1 MRGKRRKK
9 SKKQKAFGQRIH
21 AKRRLYERYGFD
33 VNKTE
38 YEKICNKIKSNDGW
52 YLKKLT
58 NRLSLWLVLF
68 KEEYLF
74 TVYDKHRGQI
84 ATFLTLEMGQ
94 VKDVYA
100 ECGIPLELEDEI
112 DPEDQEDESEE
123 KDKTAIFA

>member
-1 MRGKRRKK
+1 M
-9 SKKQKAFGQRIH
+9 
-21 AKRRLYERYGFD
+21 
-33 VNKTE
+33 
-38 YEKICNKIKSNDGW
+38 
-52 YLKKLT
+52 
-58 NRLSLWLVLF
+58 SLWLVLF